1 MMENDISYDNSI
13 RARELAERIISVSQN
28 TLLLNLRFMDTA
40 IFRFTLKE
48 AGKGLATD
56 GKYIYYCSDYILRR
70 YKEEPAQLTRDILH
84 IVLHCIF
91 RHVFVKDD
99 TDPALWDL
107 SSDIA
112 AEHIIDSF
120 GLSCTASKRAGAQ
133 KAVLEKLQ
141 RSLKSMNAEQICRY
155 YKKKDL
161 SEEQLA
167 EIRDLFY
174 SDDHTIWY
182 DPLAGEEF
190 DASLLAHGNEETN
203 TENGPEGKSDKKEEG
218 DDESD
223 NRQQPDAVLQKAAA
237 SESELEWERVSKQV
251 QMDLETFSKTR
262 GDSAGDM
269 VQQLKELN
277 REKYDYGAF
286 LRKFAVMGETVKIND
301 DEFDHIFYTYGLR
314 LLGNVPLIEPL
325 EYKEQKRVREFVVAI
340 DTSGSTRGP
349 LVQRFLEKTHSILT
363 NTESFFSKI
372 NLHIIQC
379 DADIREHVVITSQK
393 EFDDYIKDL
402 TIKGMG
408 GTDFRPVFKEVDRM
422 VANKEFQHLKGII
435 YFTDGD
441 GIYPEQKP
449 NYEAAFVFIR
459 DGYDDPKVPS
469 WAIKLVLN
477 DEEI

>member
-1 MMENDISYDNSI
+1 MASIPVPDDNSI
-13 RARELAERIISVSQN
+13 KARELAERVIAVSQN
-28 TLLLNLRFMDTA
+28 SLLLSLRFMDTA
-40 IFRFTLKE
+40 IFRLKLKE
-48 AGKGLATD
+48 AGRGLATD

-99 TDPALWDL
+99 TDPVFWDL
-107 SSDIA
+107 ASDIA
-112 AEHIIDSF
+112 VENIIASF
-120 GLSCTASKRAGAQ
+120 GLSCTASKRAADQ
-133 KAVLEKLQ
+133 KAVLEELQ
-141 RSLKSMNAEQICRY
+141 SSLKSMNAEQICRY
-155 YKKKDL
+155 YKEKDL
-161 SEEQLA
+161 AEEQLS
-167 EIRDLFY
+167 EIRDLFF
-174 SDDHTIWY
+174 SDDHSIWY

-203 TENGPEGKSDKKEEG
+203 TENGPEGKAERTEG
-218 DDESD
+218 RDED
-223 NRQQPDAVLQKAAA
+223 EAERPDAAPKNPAP

-251 QMDLETFSKTR
+251 QMDLETFSKMR

-277 REKYDYGAF
+277 RERYDYAAF
-286 LRKFAVMGETVKIND
+286 LRKFSVMGETVKIND
-301 DEFDHIFYTYGLR
+301 DEFDHIFYTYGLK

-325 EYKEQKRVREFVVAI
+325 EYKEQKRIREFVVAI

-349 LVQRFLEKTHSILT
+349 LVQRFLEKTHSILKS
-363 NTESFFSKI
+363 TESFFSKV

-379 DADIREHVVITSQK
+379 DADIREHVIITSQA
-393 EFDDYIKDL
+393 EFDDYINDL
-402 TIKGMG
+402 TIKGFG

-459 DGYDDPKVPS
+459 NEYDDPKVPS